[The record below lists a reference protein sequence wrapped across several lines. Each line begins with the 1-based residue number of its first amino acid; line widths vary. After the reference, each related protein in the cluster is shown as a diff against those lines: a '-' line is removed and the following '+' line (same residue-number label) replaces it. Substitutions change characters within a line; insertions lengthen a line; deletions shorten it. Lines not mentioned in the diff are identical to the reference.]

1 MSFLTALS
9 GLNAAQADISATSNN
24 IANVGTV
31 GFHGSRAAF
40 ADIYTTSPMSNS
52 STQIGSGTRVTGV
65 ERSFA
70 QGSVVITANTLDLA
84 LQGPGFFR
92 VQTEATGGQAVY
104 TRAGAFGVNAE
115 GNVVNAAGHHLA
127 VYPTA
132 ENGAPLSL
140 QATRALNVP
149 MMRGEAVATSRIDMA
164 LRLPAG
170 AEGQGGQTAVPPAV
184 GFDPANPESFAF
196 STPINLIDAEGQP
209 RDAVVYM
216 VQTDVPDV
224 ADPATRYQMR
234 MMIDGIEAV
243 PDAGV
248 PPVLEFDA
256 DGALA
261 AGFGVEGFSSLGAPV
276 TLDLSGST
284 LGGVRFDVRSL
295 RSDGSVPRALSA
307 LEVDQSGVVWASYG
321 GTEAIA
327 LGKVAVANFT
337 NPAGLRSL
345 GDSSYAQTRESGP
358 ATFGEAMVDGFGQIR
373 SGALEQA
380 NVNLTEELVNLI
392 TAQRNYQASAKALET
407 NQALAQT
414 IMNIR

>member
-9 GLNAAQADISATSNN
+9 GLNAAQADISTTSNN

-40 ADIYTTSPMSNS
+40 ADIYSNS
-52 STQIGSGTRVTGV
+52 PLSNPATQIGSGTRMTGI
-65 ERSFA
+65 ERNFA

-92 VQTEATGGQAVY
+92 LQTEAAGGQAVY
-104 TRAGAFGVNAE
+104 TRAGAFGINAA
-115 GNVVNAAGHHLA
+115 GQVVNAAGHHLA

-132 ENGAPLSL
+132 EDGAPLSL

-149 MMRGEAVATSRIDMA
+149 MMQGAPAATARVDMVLHMPSGAGGMGSQAA
-164 LRLPAG
+164 LPSAPFD
-170 AEGQGGQTAVPPAV
+170 AA
-184 GFDPANPESFAF
+184 DPATYAF
-196 STPINLIDAEGQP
+196 STPVNLIDAEGQP
-209 RDAVVYM
+209 REAMVYL

-224 ADPATRYQMR
+224 DDPATRYEMR
-234 MMIDGIEAV
+234 LVVDGAEAV
-243 PDAGV
+243 PDGATS
-248 PPVLEFDA
+248 PVLAFDA
-256 DGALA
+256 DGGLIE
-261 AGFGVEGFSSLGAPV
+261 GTGRGVFSSFGAELTV
-276 TLDLSGST
+276 DMTGST
-284 LGGVRFDVRSL
+284 LDGAAFGIRSM
-295 RSDGSVPRALSA
+295 RSDGDVPRALSL
-307 LEVDQSGVVWASYG
+307 LEVDQAGVVWASYG

-337 NPAGLRSL
+337 NPGGLRSL

-358 ATFGEAMVDGFGQIR
+358 ASFGEAMVDGFGQIR

>member
-40 ADIYTTSPMSNS
+40 ADIYTTSPLSNPA
-52 STQIGSGTRVTGV
+52 TQVGSGTRVTGI

-70 QGSVVITANTLDLA
+70 QGSVVITSNTLDLA

-92 VQTEATGGQAVY
+92 LQTEAAGGQAVY
-104 TRAGAFGVNAE
+104 TRAGAFGINAA
-115 GNVVNAAGHHLA
+115 GQVVNAAGHHLA

-132 ENGAPLSL
+132 EDGAPLSL

-149 MMRGEAVATSRIDMA
+149 MMRGEPVATARVDMA
-164 LRLPAG
+164 LHLPSGAGGMGSQAALPA
-170 AEGQGGQTAVPPAV
+170 APFDAA
-184 GFDPANPESFAF
+184 DPATYAFA
-196 STPINLIDAEGQP
+196 TPVNLIDADGQP
-209 RDAVVYM
+209 REAMVYV

-224 ADPATRYQMR
+224 DDPATRYEMR
-234 MMIDGIEAV
+234 LVVDGAEAV
-243 PDAGV
+243 PTDSI
-248 PPVLEFDA
+248 PPELAFDA
-256 DGALA
+256 DGGLID
-261 AGFGVEGFSSLGAPV
+261 GTGLGDFTSFGDPL
-276 TLDLSGST
+276 TLDLAGSRMT
-284 LGGVRFDVRSL
+284 GAAFGVVSMQ
-295 RSDGSVPRALSA
+295 SDGDVPRALSG
-307 LEVDQSGVVWASYG
+307 LEVDQTGVVWASYG

-327 LGKVAVANFT
+327 LGKIAVATFT
-337 NPAGLRSL
+337 NPGGLRGL
-345 GDSSYAQTRESGP
+345 GDSSYAQTRESGA